1 MRILIAEDDAAL
13 ALALVHTLRGAGY
26 AVDCVGNGAQ
36 ADTALIANRFDLV
49 VLDLGLPKLD
59 GIEVLKRARAQK
71 IRVPILILTARD
83 SVDERVRGLDL
94 GADDYL
100 AKPFSISE
108 LQARVRALLRRSD
121 EVAESTVSLGRLR
134 FDRVSRAAWI
144 VEQPIDL
151 SARER
156 AVLEELLRR
165 PGRYV
170 TKDQLVDGLCEWGE
184 EVTANAIEV
193 YVHRLRRKL
202 EGAGVVISNAR
213 GLGYCIAAGEP
224 PA

>member
-13 ALALVHTLRGAGY
+13 TIALVHTLRGAGY

-36 ADTALIANRFDLV
+36 ADAALIASRFDLV
-49 VLDLGLPKLD
+49 ILDLGLSKLD
-59 GIEVLKRARAQK
+59 GLEVLKRARAQR
-71 IRVPILILTARD
+71 IRVPILILTARG

-134 FDRVSRAAWI
+134 FDRQACRCRRSRCSRSCHRRGR
-144 VEQPIDL
+144 P
-151 SARER
+151 R
-156 AVLEELLRR
+156 RR
-165 PGRYV
+165 PADR
-170 TKDQLVDGLCEWGE
+170 
-184 EVTANAIEV
+184 
-193 YVHRLRRKL
+193 RL
-202 EGAGVVISNAR
+202 S
-213 GLGYCIAAGEP
+213 
-224 PA
+224 